1 MPSRSNN
8 SRACHA
14 LPTVKRKGSEQ
25 LLQMKAQT
33 SKQTGVE
40 FDDNCSDV
48 DIFAYEQTMCID
60 VAYDNNCDYFRVTGR
75 AVK

>member
-1 MPSRSNN
+1 MLYQQS
-8 SRACHA
+8 
-14 LPTVKRKGSEQ
+14 KG
-25 LLQMKAQT
+25 KGP
-33 SKQTGVE
+33 KQAGVE

-60 VAYDNNCDYFRVTGR
+60 VAYDNNCGYFRVAGR

>member
-1 MPSRSNN
+1 MLYQQSKGKGPN
-8 SRACHA
+8 SCCSGMVR
-14 LPTVKRKGSEQ
+14 
-25 LLQMKAQT
+25 MKAQT

-40 FDDNCSDV
+40 FDDNCADV